1 MLDARH
7 VAAQVVDEMAEVV
20 LFLEP
25 DRAVGEE
32 DERAVARQALDR
44 VIGVDP
50 RVHAGGGR
58 QLRPR
63 RAKLRRDD
71 GRAGPQTVEKIGH
84 AVA

>member
-1 MLDARH
+1 
-7 VAAQVVDEMAEVV
+7 MAEVV

-25 DRAVGEE
+25 DGAVGEE
-32 DERAVARQALDR
+32 DVRAVARQALDR

-50 RVHAGGGR
+50 RVHARRRR
-58 QLRPR
+58 QLGPR
-63 RAKLRRDD
+63 RPQLGGDD